1 MNGIIIMMK
10 LILNNWMWIVE
21 FFILKLNLENGILK
35 NWTLIIKICKINEWN
50 NNNNENNI

>member
-1 MNGIIIMMK
+1 
-10 LILNNWMWIVE
+10 MWIVE

-50 NNNNENNI
+50 NNNNNENNI